1 MSNILKLYDERIDA
15 WNYLIEISIG
25 EYLSIARDITNQN
38 EYQRRRIK
46 SSHTIYSV
54 LKDDI
59 LKGCVIPPIVL
70 AFTGTTAIDGDKIK
84 ELLIGHKD
92 QLVILDGLQRTYT
105 FLDLESELGAELD
118 GRRLKKLN
126 EKTIRLE
133 VYIGINRLAVLYRM
147 LTLNTGQTPMT
158 LRQQVEML
166 YLDYSKAAINGVRLI
181 REVEEA
187 APTKLGEYS
196 FKDII
201 EGFNSYLERNELPID
216 RFDILERIKSL
227 EKLSLENQKADLF
240 ANYLKAYHGFVEKIV
255 SISGVVTFSAES
267 LGTEWPPFGEDPLH
281 IFVKPQAISGF
292 GAALGKL
299 KDFELITSFDDV
311 VAATAALQLGDEP
324 RVVFGELLKKLE
336 QIRNTSKKIGNAQRM
351 FFHYFFRE
359 LYNSKGDSYL
369 NVAHATGNAFQK
381 YLSQTA

>member
-1 MSNILKLYDERIDA
+1 MSNVLKLYDERINA
-15 WNYLIEISIG
+15 WNYLIELSIG
-25 EYLSIARDITNQN
+25 EYLAIARDITSQN

-54 LKDDI
+54 LKDDV

-70 AFTGTTAIDGDKIK
+70 AFTGTTTVADDKIK
-84 ELLIGHKD
+84 ELLMAHRSE
-92 QLVILDGLQRTYT
+92 LVILDGLQRTYT
-105 FLDLESELGAELD
+105 FLDLENELGAQLD
-118 GRRLKKLN
+118 KQRLKKLN
-126 EKTIRLE
+126 EQKIRLE
-133 VYIGINRLAVLYRM
+133 VYVGINRLAVLYRM

-166 YLDYSKAAINGVRLI
+166 YLDYSKSAINGVRLI

-216 RFDILERIKSL
+216 RFDLLERIKSL

-240 ANYLKAYHGFVEKIV
+240 ALYLKAYHGFVEKIV
-255 SISGVVTFSAES
+255 SLSGAIAFTAKS
-267 LGTEWPPFGEDPLH
+267 LGTEWPPFGEDALH
-281 IFVKPQAISGF
+281 IFVKPQAVSGF

-299 KDFELITSFDDV
+299 KDFNLVTGFDDV
-311 VAATAALQLGDEP
+311 VAATSTLTLGGEVGAVLGD
-324 RVVFGELLKKLE
+324 LLKKLE
-336 QIRNTSKKIGNAQRM
+336 EIRNTSKKIGNAQRM

-359 LYNSKGDSYL
+359 LYNPEGDSYL
-369 NVAHATGNAFQK
+369 NVASATGNAFQK
-381 YLSQTA
+381 YLSQIS

>member
-1 MSNILKLYDERIDA
+1 MSNVLKLYDERIDA
-15 WNYLIEISIG
+15 WNYLIEIPIS
-25 EYLSIARDITNQN
+25 EYLAIARDITSQN

-46 SSHTIYSV
+46 SSHSVYSV

-59 LKGCVIPPIVL
+59 LKGCVIPPVVL
-70 AFTGTTAIDGDKIK
+70 AFTGTAAVADDKIK
-84 ELLIGHKD
+84 DLLTAHKTE
-92 QLVILDGLQRTYT
+92 LVILDGLQRTFT
-105 FLDLESELGAELD
+105 FLDLEHELKGELD
-118 GRRLKKLN
+118 GQRLKKLN
-126 EKTIRLE
+126 EHKIRLE
-133 VYIGINRLAVLYRM
+133 VYVGINRLAVLYRM

-166 YLDYSKAAINGVRLI
+166 YLDYSKTAINGVHLI
-181 REVEEA
+181 REVDEA

-216 RFDILERIKSL
+216 RFDLLERIKSL

-240 ANYLKAYHGFVEKIV
+240 ANYLRAYHGFVEKIV
-255 SISGVVTFSAES
+255 NLSGAVAFTAES

-281 IFVKPQAISGF
+281 IFAKPQTITGF

-299 KDFELITSFDDV
+299 KDFSLMNSFDEV
-311 VAATAALQLGDEP
+311 VTATSTMTLGGEASVVLGD
-324 RVVFGELLKKLE
+324 LLKKLE

-359 LYNSKGDSYL
+359 LYNPQGDSYL
-369 NVAHATGNAFQK
+369 NVACATGNAFQK
-381 YLSQTA
+381 YLSQIS

>member
-1 MSNILKLYDERIDA
+1 MSNVLKLHDERIDA
-15 WNYLIEISIG
+15 WNYLIEIPIG
-25 EYLSIARDITNQN
+25 EYLAIARDITSQN

-46 SSHTIYSV
+46 SSHSIYSV

-70 AFTGTTAIDGDKIK
+70 AFTGTAAVADDKIQ
-84 ELLIGHKD
+84 ELLTAHKSE
-92 QLVILDGLQRTYT
+92 LVILDGLQRTYT
-105 FLDLESELGAELD
+105 FLDLEQELAGEID
-118 GRRLKKLN
+118 KQRLNKLN
-126 EKTIRLE
+126 AQKIRLE
-133 VYIGINRLAVLYRM
+133 VYVGINRLAVLYRM

-166 YLDYSKAAINGVRLI
+166 YLDYSKTPLNGVRLI
-181 REVEEA
+181 REVDEA

-216 RFDILERIKSL
+216 RFDLLERIKSL

-240 ANYLKAYHGFVEKIV
+240 ANYVKAYHGFVEKIV
-255 SISGVVTFSAES
+255 TLSGSIAFTAES

-281 IFVKPQAISGF
+281 IFVKPQTISGF
-292 GAALGKL
+292 GAALGRL
-299 KDFELITSFDDV
+299 KDFDLVKSFDDV
-311 VAATAALQLGDEP
+311 VTATATLKLGGEGSVVLGD
-324 RVVFGELLKKLE
+324 LLKKLE

-359 LYNSKGDSYL
+359 LYNPQGDSYL
-369 NVAHATGNAFQK
+369 NVASATGNAFQK
-381 YLSQTA
+381 YLSQIS